1 MTKETRGGTRKNSGR
16 KLKFGEPCIRIWVQ
30 VPKSK
35 VLEIKERINLILE
48 EYKDGTTLSRQ

>member
-48 EYKDGTTLSRQ
+48 EYVGGK

>member
-16 KLKFGEPCIRIWVQ
+16 KLKFGESSIGIWIR

-35 VLEIKERINLILE
+35 VLEIKEKIKEILKKYE
-48 EYKDGTTLSRQ
+48 